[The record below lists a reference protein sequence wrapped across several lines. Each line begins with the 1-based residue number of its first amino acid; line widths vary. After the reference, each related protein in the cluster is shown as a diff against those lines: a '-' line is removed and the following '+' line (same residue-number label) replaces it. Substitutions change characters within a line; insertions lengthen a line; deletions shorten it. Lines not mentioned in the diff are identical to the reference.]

1 MSKNK
6 QLFVA
11 SDSEDDQ
18 DYVPTAKEL
27 QKAGVSDLDEPK
39 EDK

>member
-1 MSKNK
+1 MSKK
-6 QLFVA
+6 QLIA
-11 SDSEDDQ
+11 DYDSEDDQ

-27 QKAGVSDLDEPK
+27 QKAGVSYPDEPK

>member
-1 MSKNK
+1 MSKK
-6 QLFVA
+6 QLIA
-11 SDSEDDQ
+11 DYDSEDDQ

-27 QKAGVSDLDEPK
+27 QKAGVSDPDEPK